1 MSHTSLSRTIFH
13 TQLCQSQ
20 IIFNLSLATL
30 SRTHIDLRFAWHAWH
45 LWHWAGSGGA
55 LGRRWSPG
63 ALRHF
68 AWEAWRLLTSTFGL
82 RGRRGTV
89 GTGLDLVARLVAV
102 SRPTLDP
109 PAARP
114 AQRISRSADQRISG
128 VDVIAGDGSKACY
141 LATSKAGGC
150 PSYEVSWLQFWIDR
164 MIHTATQ
171 SRLTN
176 YGKTPP
182 VRVKHVIS
190 CSYKDLVFLA
200 QEESRPRPVRRS

>member
-1 MSHTSLSRTIFH
+1 MHTQPCHTHTHNLSHTHNFVTHKLHTELCHTQLCRTHLCHTHTTLSHTSLSRTIFH

-128 VDVIAGDGSKACY
+128 SA
-141 LATSKAGGC
+141 
-150 PSYEVSWLQFWIDR
+150 E
-164 MIHTATQ
+164 
-171 SRLTN
+171 LT
-176 YGKTPP
+176 
-182 VRVKHVIS
+182 
-190 CSYKDLVFLA
+190 
-200 QEESRPRPVRRS
+200 